1 MRSQSLNHH
10 YKCIEGGRTYQESN
24 IKYVVKAAPAIP
36 SFGSE
41 SHASS
46 PKNIFDSVK
55 NFLVILYYFCY
66 PYSMIARVSSN
77 FSSVILINNPQILW
91 LILTKSVHLDDS
103 NIINVLNVN
112 LICLWPDIVHN
123 FRIFPCGRETIRYI
137 SIILCWFV
145 TGQTQNMFFLL

>member
-55 NFLVILYYFCY
+55 NFLAILYNFCY
-66 PYSMIARVSSN
+66 PYTMIGRVSSN
-77 FSSVILINNPQILW
+77 FFSIILINNPQILW
-91 LILTKSVHLDDS
+91 LIPKFIHLY
-103 NIINVLNVN
+103 
-112 LICLWPDIVHN
+112 
-123 FRIFPCGRETIRYI
+123 ET
-137 SIILCWFV
+137 
-145 TGQTQNMFFLL
+145 LL